1 MDRQLLSRGQYVGVD
16 DSRHDQRTAGDLSCN
31 IQQVGMRKKGFDT
44 RRLNLVSVGVSLSE
58 IVGPLRGYPHLVGI
72 TMTVNSVLNI
82 VKRRVKPLRERLAYA
97 LVQRLFCV
105 RTKHLTSFGNTKH
118 LIGFSGCHKW
128 RHCFV
133 TGSHSIPLFV
143 VTALFYRVCVVHS
156 TCPVESVK
164 G

>member
-1 MDRQLLSRGQYVGVD
+1 
-16 DSRHDQRTAGDLSCN
+16 
-31 IQQVGMRKKGFDT
+31 MRKKGFDT
-44 RRLNLVSVGVSLSE
+44 RRLNLVSVGVSLSK
-58 IVGPLRGYPHLVGI
+58 IVGPLSGRAHLIGI
-72 TMTVNSVLNI
+72 PVTVNTVLNI
-82 VKRRVKPLRERLAYA
+82 VKRRIKPLRERLADT
-97 LVQRLFCV
+97 LVQGLFCV
-105 RTKHLTSFGNTKH
+105 SAKHLAGFGNTKH
-118 LIGFSGCHKW
+118 LIGFSGGHKW